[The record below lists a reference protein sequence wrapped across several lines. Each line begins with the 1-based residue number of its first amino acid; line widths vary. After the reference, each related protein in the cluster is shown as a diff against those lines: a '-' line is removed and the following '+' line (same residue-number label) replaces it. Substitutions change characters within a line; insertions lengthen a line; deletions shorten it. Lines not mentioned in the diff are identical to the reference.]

1 MPADTDLYGWNQLR
15 SQLQGDLLKSA
26 KSMHWRMRQLAI
38 GMRQQSTT
46 TSELAGNLAR
56 GRESYERRAWADAYR
71 ALTLVDEILPL
82 GAADL
87 ELLAMCA
94 YLTARDEE
102 YLRTLDR
109 AYHAHLEASGAKRAA
124 RCAFWL
130 ALRFLFRGETGRAT
144 GWLARAQRLIECEVR
159 ECVESG
165 YLLLPVAERHL
176 DAADS
181 ETAFAVACDAA
192 EIGKRFRDADLIAV
206 AQHLQGRARIQQGR
220 VAEGL
225 PLLDEAMLAVTSGE
239 LSALVTGLIYCSVI
253 DSCRQVFAIERA
265 REWTTA
271 LARWCAEQPEMVSFT
286 GRCLVHR
293 AEILQLHGAWQDA
306 LIEARRGCERFDNG
320 IDPQRPSSA
329 CYQLAEL
336 HRLRGDFA
344 AAEEAYRRAS
354 AYGMEPQP
362 GLALLRTAQGR
373 VQTAVRAVRRVV
385 AATTDRLELA
395 RLLPAYVE
403 ILLHAGAIDDA
414 RNACRQLE
422 AISDRFGTPLLRAT
436 AEEARGAVQIAEGDA
451 RAALCSLRTALQ
463 VWQQI
468 QAPYMIARTRL
479 QIALAC
485 RALAD
490 AEGADLE
497 LQAARIGF
505 EQLGAAP
512 DLARV
517 ESYINGACRGDA
529 HHLTPREKQVLRL
542 VATGKSNK
550 VIAGDL
556 CVSERTVDRHVSN
569 IFNKLTLRSR
579 AAATAYAYQ
588 HSLL

>member
-1 MPADTDLYGWNQLR
+1 
-15 SQLQGDLLKSA
+15 
-26 KSMHWRMRQLAI
+26 
-38 GMRQQSTT
+38 MRQQITT
-46 TSELAGNLAR
+46 EADLAGDLAR
-56 GRESYERRAWADAYR
+56 GRDAYKRRAWADAYR
-71 ALTLVDEILPL
+71 ALTLADETLPL

-87 ELLAMCA
+87 ELLAMSA

-102 YLRTLDR
+102 YLRTLER
-109 AYHAHLEASGAKRAA
+109 AYHAHLDASEGTRAA

-130 ALRFLFRGETGRAT
+130 ALRFLFRGQTGRAT
-144 GWLARAQRLIECEVR
+144 GWLARARRLVECEER
-159 ECVESG
+159 ACVESG
-165 YLLLPVAERHL
+165 YLLLPVVEGHL
-176 DAADS
+176 DTADS
-181 ETAFAVACDAA
+181 EIAYAVACDAA
-192 EIGKRFRDADLIAV
+192 EVGRRFLDADLIAV
-206 AQHLQGRARIQQGR
+206 ARHLQGRARIQQGR

-225 PLLDEAMLAVTSGE
+225 SLLDEAMLAVTSGE

-265 REWTTA
+265 REWTVA

-293 AEILQLHGAWQDA
+293 AEILQLRGVWQEA
-306 LIEARRGCERFDNG
+306 LLEARRGCERFESG
-320 IDPQRPSSA
+320 IDPQRPAAA

-354 AYGMEPQP
+354 TYGMEPQP
-362 GLALLRTAQGR
+362 GLALLRMTQGR
-373 VQTAVRAVRRVV
+373 VQTAVRAIQRVV
-385 AATTDRLELA
+385 AGTRDLLELA

-403 ILLHAGAIDDA
+403 ILLHAGAIDE
-414 RNACRQLE
+414 ACCACQQLE
-422 AISDRFGTPLLRAT
+422 EIAKRFDTQLLGAIAD
-436 AEEARGAVQIAEGDA
+436 EARGVVKIAEGDA
-451 RAALCSLRTALQ
+451 QAALCSLRAALQ

-497 LQAARIGF
+497 LRAARIGF

-517 ESYINGACRGDA
+517 ESYINDVSVGDV
-529 HHLTPREKQVLRL
+529 HRLTPRERQVLRL
-542 VATGKSNK
+542 VAAGKTNK
-550 VIAGDL
+550 GIAGEL
-556 CVSERTVDRHVSN
+556 RVSERTVDRHVSN

-579 AAATAYAYQ
+579 SAATAYAYQ
-588 HSLL
+588 HNLI